1 MAPKK
6 AQNLV
11 AKLRRKRF
19 NKDAARQ
26 YLQEHGYKK
35 ARISQLLKNY
45 EDLDAQSVSD
55 GDSSL
60 SAMSDKSIPK
70 KEASDDNHEER
81 KQKKKKA
88 KTAAESK
95 GKAKEPDDS
104 SGFDAD
110 DEADSPKT
118 KNSQTQASS
127 SKTSANEDG
136 KEK

>member
-81 KQKKKKA
+81 KKKK
-88 KTAAESK
+88 SK
-95 GKAKEPDDS
+95 NPNLKGGENTKQRIILTKHPNK
-104 SGFDAD
+104 GFL
-110 DEADSPKT
+110 
-118 KNSQTQASS
+118 NMMF
-127 SKTSANEDG
+127 DG
-136 KEK
+136 F

>member
-95 GKAKEPDDS
+95 GKAKVPDDS

-127 SKTSANEDG
+127 SKTSADENG

>member
-26 YLQEHGYKK
+26 YLHEHGYKK

-81 KQKKKKA
+81 KKKKS
-88 KTAAESK
+88 KTSTESK
-95 GKAKEPDDS
+95 GKTKVPDDS

-127 SKTSANEDG
+127 SKTSADENG

>member
-6 AQNLV
+6 AQNRV
-11 AKLRRKRF
+11 AKLRRKGF

-26 YLQEHGYKK
+26 WLLEHGYKK

-45 EDLDAQSVSD
+45 EDLDAQSASD

-60 SAMSDKSIPK
+60 SAVSNKSIPK

-81 KQKKKKA
+81 KEKKKA
-88 KTAAESK
+88 KTATESK
-95 GKAKEPDDS
+95 GKAKVLDDS

-110 DEADSPKT
+110 DEAESPK
-118 KNSQTQASS
+118 KRNSQTQASS
-127 SKTSANEDG
+127 SKTSADENG